1 MKKVIVVLLLISTL
15 VQAQKR
21 KTEVSIQGEDFYI
34 NGKVSLKGKTYNGM
48 RLEGL
53 LPNSRMVQGIF
64 DDLNP
69 ETRTMWKYPD
79 TGIWDP
85 ERNTDEFI
93 KAMPAWKKH
102 GLLAFTLNLQGGS
115 PQGYSKDQPWIN
127 TAFRP
132 DGTLDE
138 NYFRRL
144 EKILDKADQLGMVVM
159 LGYFYFGQDERLT
172 DETAVINAVRNAT
185 NWLLEKNYR
194 NVLVEV
200 NNECN
205 IRYDHPILT
214 EKRVHE
220 LISLVKSLNRDGR
233 RLLVSTSFTGGFV
246 PLDNVIALS
255 DYVLVHG
262 NGVKDP
268 AGIEKIVKTI
278 REKDSY
284 QGQPIV
290 FNEDDHFDFDK
301 PYNNFI
307 AATKVHASWGYFDYR
322 MKDEGFE
329 EGYQSM
335 PADWG
340 INSERKKGFFGL
352 LKKMTK

>member
-185 NWLLEKNYR
+185 NWLLEKKYR